1 MIPLR
6 WIIKNKTK
14 LTQRNKKKKN
24 KFIDT
29 EISLVVAKV
38 GVGMGEMNEK
48 DQQVKQ
54 KFKKKNW
61 GFFCFEN
68 IMKTNLQSFKK

>member
-1 MIPLR
+1 MVGAHLYENL
-6 WIIKNKTK
+6 K
-14 LTQRNKKKKN
+14 KKKKN

-54 KFKKKNW
+54 KFKKKIEV
-61 GFFCFEN
+61 FFVLK
-68 IMKTNLQSFKK
+68 IL

>member
-1 MIPLR
+1 MNNQ
-6 WIIKNKTK
+6 KQNKTHTK
-14 LTQRNKKKKN
+14 KQKKKN